1 MGNQK
6 MHKKDF
12 QEFIDTN
19 KFSKFQWMI
28 FAVCFLVALVD
39 GYDTV
44 AIGYIAPSLINE
56 WGIQKPDLAMAMS
69 AGLFGIAVG
78 AIGFGPLA
86 DKLGRKIMLVISVLV
101 FGIGTL
107 VSAYS
112 QTLTHIE
119 ILRFITGIGLGAAMP
134 NAVTLLSEYCPS
146 KRKFFLVNTMFCG
159 FPVGAASGGFL
170 AAWIIPEFGW
180 QSVLFLGGIIPIIL
194 ALFILFFVP
203 ESARYL
209 INKGSAQ
216 AKIKATLSK
225 ISVTAKNV
233 ESFYLSENNAIAK
246 KSVSGIRVIL
256 SKNLALGSVML
267 WVTYFM
273 GLVIF
278 YGVSNWMPTLF
289 TAANINGSLAA
300 IVTGL
305 FALGGLGAIANG
317 WLMDRYN
324 PSLLIAF
331 FSFLT
336 FLAVGIIGYSVNVGT
351 AALVLVTI
359 VAGIVMNTAQSSLP
373 SFAASFYPTSGRS
386 TGVSWMLG
394 IGRFGGIAGSYL
406 VAELIRREMSLEQIF
421 VILALPAAVSTTT
434 LLIIYFRYFAK
445 KRQATANSVTEVE
458 NAYNS

>member
-1 MGNQK
+1 MGSIKPNK
-6 MHKKDF
+6 NF

-28 FAVCFLVALVD
+28 FAVCFLVALLD

-44 AIGYIAPSLINE
+44 AIGYIAPSLIQE
-56 WGIQKPDLAMAMS
+56 WGIQKPDLATAMS
-69 AGLFGIAVG
+69 AGLFGIAIG

-101 FGIGTL
+101 FGIGTFI
-107 VSAYS
+107 SAYS
-112 QTLTHIE
+112 QNLLHLE
-119 ILRFITGIGLGAAMP
+119 IMRFITGVGLGAAMP
-134 NAVTLLSEYCPS
+134 NAVTLLTEYCPS

-180 QSVLFLGGIIPIIL
+180 QSVLFLGGIVPVIL
-194 ALFILFFVP
+194 AIFLIFFVP
-203 ESARYL
+203 ESARYS
-209 INKGSAQ
+209 INKGLSQ
-216 AKIKATLSK
+216 KKIKATLSR
-225 ISVTAKNV
+225 ISATAKDYS
-233 ESFYLSENNAIAK
+233 SFYLSENKTAIATN
-246 KSVSGIRVIL
+246 KSEGIRVIL
-256 SKNLALGSVML
+256 SKHYAIGSVML
-267 WVTYFM
+267 WITYFM

-289 TAANINGSLAA
+289 TTAHISGSLAA

-324 PSLLIAF
+324 PSLLIATF
-331 FSFLT
+331 FGLT
-336 FLAVGIIGYSVNVGT
+336 FITVGAIGYAIDLGT
-351 AALVLVTI
+351 AALVFITI

-373 SFAASFYPTSGRS
+373 SFAASFYPTAGRS

-406 VAELIRREMSLEQIF
+406 VAELIKRNMDLQQIF
-421 VILALPAAVSTTT
+421 IVLAIPAVISTCT
-434 LLIIYFRYFAK
+434 LLVIYLKYFTK
-445 KRQATANSVTEVE
+445 KKNEVSE
-458 NAYNS
+458 EVYNV

>member
-1 MGNQK
+1 MAEHLK
-6 MHKKDF
+6 SDKDF
-12 QEFIDTN
+12 QEFIDTH

-28 FAVCFLVALVD
+28 FAVCFLVALLD

-44 AIGYIAPSLINE
+44 AIGYIAPSLIQE
-56 WGIQKPDLAMAMS
+56 WGIQKPDLATAMS
-69 AGLFGIAVG
+69 AGLFGIAIG

-101 FGIGTL
+101 FGIGTFI
-107 VSAYS
+107 SAYS
-112 QTLTHIE
+112 QNLLHLE
-119 ILRFITGIGLGAAMP
+119 IMRFITGVGLGAAMP
-134 NAVTLLSEYCPS
+134 NAVTLLTEYCPS

-180 QSVLFLGGIIPIIL
+180 QSVLFLGGIVPVIL
-194 ALFILFFVP
+194 AIFLMLFVP
-203 ESARYL
+203 ESARYS
-209 INKGSAQ
+209 INKGLSQ
-216 AKIKATLSK
+216 EKVKATLSR
-225 ISVTAKNV
+225 ISATAKDYT
-233 ESFYLSENNAIAK
+233 SFYLSENNAVVTTN
-246 KSVSGIRVIL
+246 KSEGIRVIL
-256 SKNLALGSVML
+256 SKHYALGSLML
-267 WVTYFM
+267 WLTYFM

-289 TAANINGSLAA
+289 TTAHISGSLAA

-324 PSLLIAF
+324 PSLLIATF
-331 FSFLT
+331 FGLT
-336 FLAVGIIGYSVNVGT
+336 FITVGAIGYSIDMGT
-351 AALVLVTI
+351 AALVFITI

-373 SFAASFYPTSGRS
+373 SFAASFYPTAGRS

-406 VAELIRREMSLEQIF
+406 VAELIKRNMDLQQIF
-421 VILALPAAVSTTT
+421 VILAIPAVISTCT
-434 LLIIYFRYFAK
+434 LLVIYFKYFAK
-445 KRQATANSVTEVE
+445 KKNEVSE
-458 NAYNS
+458 EVYNV

>member
-1 MGNQK
+1 MEKQHGRT
-6 MHKKDF
+6 KDF
-12 QEFIDTN
+12 QEFIDEN
-19 KFSKFQWMI
+19 KFSNFQWMI
-28 FAVCFLVALVD
+28 FGVCFLVALLD

-69 AGLFGIAVG
+69 AGLFGIAIG

-86 DKLGRKIMLVISVLV
+86 DRLGRKIMLVISVLV

-107 VSAYS
+107 ISAYS
-112 QTLTHIE
+112 QNLTHIE
-119 ILRFITGIGLGAAMP
+119 ILRFVTGIGLGAAMP
-134 NAVTLLSEYCPS
+134 NAVTLLTEYCPT

-194 ALFILFFVP
+194 AIFILFFVP
-203 ESARYL
+203 ESARYS
-209 INKGSAQ
+209 INKGASQ
-216 AKIKATLSK
+216 EKIKAVLTK
-225 ISVTAKNV
+225 ISKSAQNFS
-233 ESFYLSENNAIAK
+233 SFYLSENNAVAT
-246 KSVSGIRVIL
+246 KSSGVKVIL
-256 SKNLALGSVML
+256 SKKLVLGSVML
-267 WVTYFM
+267 WITYFM

-289 TAANINGSLAA
+289 TAANISGSLAA

-336 FLAVGIIGYSVNVGT
+336 FLTVGIIGYSVNVGT
-351 AALVLVTI
+351 AALVVVTI

-373 SFAASFYPTSGRS
+373 SFAASFYPTAGRS

-394 IGRFGGIAGSYL
+394 VGRFGGIAGSYL

-421 VILALPAAVSTTT
+421 VILALPAAISTTT
-434 LLIIYFRYFAK
+434 LIIIYFNYFTK
-445 KRQATANSVTEVE
+445 KRQAE
-458 NAYNS
+458 NAYSA

>member
-1 MGNQK
+1 MGQHLK
-6 MHKKDF
+6 SDKDF

-28 FAVCFLVALVD
+28 FAVCFLVALLD

-44 AIGYIAPSLINE
+44 AIGYIAPSLIQE
-56 WGIQKPDLAMAMS
+56 WGIQKPDLATAMS
-69 AGLFGIAVG
+69 AGLFGIAIG

-101 FGIGTL
+101 FGVGTFI
-107 VSAYS
+107 SAYS
-112 QTLTHIE
+112 QNLLHLE
-119 ILRFITGIGLGAAMP
+119 IMRFITGVGLGAAMP
-134 NAVTLLSEYCPS
+134 NAVTLLTEYCPS

-180 QSVLFLGGIIPIIL
+180 QSVLFLGGIVPVIL
-194 ALFILFFVP
+194 AIFLMLFVP
-203 ESARYL
+203 ESARYS
-209 INKGSAQ
+209 INKGLSQ
-216 AKIKATLSK
+216 DKIKATLSR
-225 ISVTAKNV
+225 ISATAKDYT
-233 ESFYLSENNAIAK
+233 SFYLSENNTAVTTN
-246 KSVSGIRVIL
+246 KSEGIRVIL
-256 SKNLALGSVML
+256 SKHYAIGSVML
-267 WVTYFM
+267 WLTYFM

-289 TAANINGSLAA
+289 TTAHISGSLAA

-324 PSLLIAF
+324 PSLLIATF
-331 FSFLT
+331 FGLT
-336 FLAVGIIGYSVNVGT
+336 FITVGAIGYSIDMGT
-351 AALVLVTI
+351 AALVFITI

-373 SFAASFYPTSGRS
+373 SFAASFYPTAGRS

-406 VAELIRREMSLEQIF
+406 VAELIKKNMDLQQIF
-421 VILALPAAVSTTT
+421 LVLAIPAVISTCT
-434 LLIIYFRYFAK
+434 LLVIYFKYFAK
-445 KRQATANSVTEVE
+445 KKNEMSDE
-458 NAYNS
+458 AYSA

>member
-1 MGNQK
+1 MGQHLKSN
-6 MHKKDF
+6 KDF
-12 QEFIDTN
+12 QEFIDTH

-28 FAVCFLVALVD
+28 FAVCFLVALLD

-44 AIGYIAPSLINE
+44 AIGYIAPSLIQE
-56 WGIQKPDLAMAMS
+56 WGIQKPDLATAMS
-69 AGLFGIAVG
+69 AGLFGIAIG

-101 FGIGTL
+101 FGIGTFI
-107 VSAYS
+107 SAYS
-112 QTLTHIE
+112 QNLLHLE
-119 ILRFITGIGLGAAMP
+119 IMRFITGIGLGAAMP
-134 NAVTLLSEYCPS
+134 NAVTLLTEYCPS

-180 QSVLFLGGIIPIIL
+180 QSVLFLGGIVPIIL
-194 ALFILFFVP
+194 AIFLMLFVP
-203 ESARYL
+203 ESARYA
-209 INKGSAQ
+209 INKGLSQ
-216 AKIKATLSK
+216 TKIKATLSR
-225 ISVTAKNV
+225 ISVSAQNYT
-233 ESFYLSENNAIAK
+233 SFYLSENTNVTKTAE
-246 KSVSGIRVIL
+246 SEGIRVIL
-256 SKNLALGSVML
+256 SKHYALGSVML
-267 WVTYFM
+267 WITYFM

-289 TAANINGSLAA
+289 TTAHISGSLAA

-324 PSLLIAF
+324 PSLLIATF
-331 FSFLT
+331 FGLT
-336 FLAVGIIGYSVNVGT
+336 FLTVGAIGYAVDMGT
-351 AALVLVTI
+351 AALVIITI

-373 SFAASFYPTSGRS
+373 SFAASFYPTAGRS

-406 VAELIRREMSLEQIF
+406 VAELIKRNMDLQQIF
-421 VILALPAAVSTTT
+421 VILAIPAAISTCT
-434 LLIIYFRYFAK
+434 LLILYFKYSRVPLK
-445 KRQATANSVTEVE
+445 SH
-458 NAYNS
+458 

>member
-1 MGNQK
+1 MEKQHGRT
-6 MHKKDF
+6 KDF
-12 QEFIDTN
+12 QEFIDEN
-19 KFSKFQWMI
+19 KFSNFQWMI
-28 FAVCFLVALVD
+28 FGVCFLVALLD

-69 AGLFGIAVG
+69 AGLFGIAIG

-86 DKLGRKIMLVISVLV
+86 DRLGRKIMLVISVLV

-107 VSAYS
+107 ISAYS
-112 QTLTHIE
+112 QNLTHIE
-119 ILRFITGIGLGAAMP
+119 ILRFVTGIGLGAAMP
-134 NAVTLLSEYCPS
+134 NAVTLLTEYCPT

-194 ALFILFFVP
+194 AIFILFFVP
-203 ESARYL
+203 ESARYS
-209 INKGSAQ
+209 INKGASQ
-216 AKIKATLSK
+216 EKIKAVLTK
-225 ISVTAKNV
+225 ISKSAQNFS
-233 ESFYLSENNAIAK
+233 SFYLSENNAVAT
-246 KSVSGIRVIL
+246 KSSGVKVIL
-256 SKNLALGSVML
+256 SKKLVLGSVML
-267 WVTYFM
+267 WITYFM

-289 TAANINGSLAA
+289 TAANISGSLAA

-336 FLAVGIIGYSVNVGT
+336 FLTVGIIGYSVNIGT
-351 AALVLVTI
+351 AALVVVTI

-373 SFAASFYPTSGRS
+373 SFAASFYPTAGRS

-394 IGRFGGIAGSYL
+394 VGRFGGIAGSYL

-421 VILALPAAVSTTT
+421 VILALPAAISTTT
-434 LLIIYFRYFAK
+434 LIIIYFNYFTK
-445 KRQATANSVTEVE
+445 KRQAE
-458 NAYNS
+458 NAYSA

>member
-1 MGNQK
+1 MEKHNGRS
-6 MHKKDF
+6 KDF
-12 QEFIDTN
+12 QEFIDEN

-28 FAVCFLVALVD
+28 FGVCFLVALLD

-69 AGLFGIAVG
+69 AGLFGIAIG

-86 DKLGRKIMLVISVLV
+86 DRLGRKIMLVISVLV

-107 VSAYS
+107 ISAYS
-112 QTLTHIE
+112 QNLTHIE
-119 ILRFITGIGLGAAMP
+119 ILRFITGVGLGAAMP
-134 NAVTLLSEYCPS
+134 NAVTLLTEYVPT
-146 KRKFFLVNTMFCG
+146 KRRFFLVNTMFCG

-170 AAWIIPEFGW
+170 AAWIIPQFGW
-180 QSVLFLGGIIPIIL
+180 QSVLFLGGIVPIFL
-194 ALFILFFVP
+194 AIFIVFFIP
-203 ESARYL
+203 ESARYS
-209 INKGSAQ
+209 INKGASQ
-216 AKIKATLSK
+216 EKIKAVLTK
-225 ISVTAKNV
+225 ISASAKNFS
-233 ESFYLSENNAIAK
+233 SFYLSEANAVK
-246 KSVSGIRVIL
+246 TDTKTSGVKVIL
-256 SKNLALGSVML
+256 SKKLALGSVML
-267 WVTYFM
+267 WITYFM

-289 TAANINGSLAA
+289 TAANISGSLAA

-336 FLAVGIIGYSVNVGT
+336 FLTVGIIGYSVNVGT
-351 AALVLVTI
+351 AALVVVTI

-373 SFAASFYPTSGRS
+373 SFAASFYPTAGRS

-394 IGRFGGIAGSYL
+394 VGRFGGIAGSYL

-421 VILALPAAVSTTT
+421 VILALPAAISTAA
-434 LLIIYFRYFAK
+434 LIIIYLNYFTK
-445 KRQATANSVTEVE
+445 KRQAANKEIETE
-458 NAYNS
+458 NAYSA

>member
-1 MGNQK
+1 MGQHLK
-6 MHKKDF
+6 SDKDF
-12 QEFIDTN
+12 QEFIDTH

-28 FAVCFLVALVD
+28 FAVCFLVALLD

-44 AIGYIAPSLINE
+44 AIGYIAPSLIQE
-56 WGIQKPDLAMAMS
+56 WGIQKPDLATAMS
-69 AGLFGIAVG
+69 AGLFGIAIG

-101 FGIGTL
+101 FGIGTFI
-107 VSAYS
+107 SAYS
-112 QTLTHIE
+112 QNLLHLE
-119 ILRFITGIGLGAAMP
+119 IMRFITGVGLGAAMP
-134 NAVTLLSEYCPS
+134 NAVTLLTEYCPS

-180 QSVLFLGGIIPIIL
+180 QSVLFLGGIVPIIL
-194 ALFILFFVP
+194 AIFLMLFVP
-203 ESARYL
+203 ESARYS
-209 INKGSAQ
+209 INKGLSQ
-216 AKIKATLSK
+216 EKIKATLSR
-225 ISVTAKNV
+225 ISATAKDYT
-233 ESFYLSENNAIAK
+233 SFYLSENNTAVSTN
-246 KSVSGIRVIL
+246 KSEGIRVIL
-256 SKNLALGSVML
+256 SKHYAIGSVML
-267 WVTYFM
+267 WLTYFM

-289 TAANINGSLAA
+289 TTAHISGSLAA

-324 PSLLIAF
+324 PSLLIATF
-331 FSFLT
+331 FGLT
-336 FLAVGIIGYSVNVGT
+336 FITVGAIGYSIDMGT
-351 AALVLVTI
+351 AALVFITI

-373 SFAASFYPTSGRS
+373 SFAASFYPTAGRS

-406 VAELIRREMSLEQIF
+406 VAELIKKNMDLQQIF
-421 VILALPAAVSTTT
+421 LVLAIPAAISTCT
-434 LLIIYFRYFAK
+434 LLVIYFKYFAK
-445 KRQATANSVTEVE
+445 KKNEVSE
-458 NAYNS
+458 QVYSA